1 MGTKLPCFHL
11 SGNIPSCK
19 EQLKMMHIYIYSSF
33 ATVLETLLSIL
44 LLIKSGPEAL
54 FGSRFTM
61 TSMSSSSVISVLSI
75 EASAS
80 SVSGSLCSTLYPGQ
94 FDIAYIG

>member
-11 SGNIPSCK
+11 HVSGNIPSCN
-19 EQLKMMHIYIYSSF
+19 ERLKMMHSGF
-33 ATVLETLLSIL
+33 ATVFDTLLSIL

-61 TSMSSSSVISVLSI
+61 TSMTSSSVISILSI
-75 EASAS
+75 EASVS
-80 SVSGSLCSTLYPGQ
+80 SVSGG
-94 FDIAYIG
+94 